1 MKLVEDVFEIAES
14 FMEKPEHVRIN
25 YTKINNIAD
34 TMLAAGKIKFPF
46 PDEDDNVF
54 KSIVLEIVAASINYC
69 YWYGRHN
76 VRPNNSSSTRMYE
89 LVMQAFSNFESQNQF
104 ESCIE
109 KLIKLL
115 AINRFPLIEE
125 RARHLRELKSQ
136 ALYLA
141 NIIENRY
148 LCGLGR
154 SVDLTYMME
163 YLVGSFPGFAS
174 DIFLKRAS
182 LFFLQLNR
190 KFGWFADELN
200 LLHVPA
206 DYQVPKMLEHFGCT
220 YYTPTL
226 KEMIKNHQLIP
237 KNSLEECEIR
247 AATIIVVKKLCELT
261 GWNVAE
267 VDGFFF
273 LNRHIATNPFH
284 LTITTDY

>member
-14 FMEKPEHVRIN
+14 FMEEPEHVRIN

-89 LVMQAFSNFESQNQF
+89 LVMQAFSNFEYQNQF

-148 LCGLGR
+148 VCGLGR

-163 YLVGSFPGFAS
+163 SLVGSFPGFAS

-220 YYTPTL
+220 YYTPAL

-247 AATIIVVKKLCELT
+247 AATIMVVRKLCELT